1 MKKNRGEHAMQQR
14 PMARVAVWLAA
25 MCAMSA
31 GAAETR
37 NFSPEQARTLH
48 AIARD
53 LFPQPELSDADF
65 DRCILQA
72 DANAGSEQDR
82 EDIAGAMNMVEGALR
97 RMGYQ
102 RYEDISDEYERV
114 RMAKIFAER
123 HWMRSFRDSM
133 QRCLTGGS
141 AQ

>member
-1 MKKNRGEHAMQQR
+1 
-14 PMARVAVWLAA
+14 
-25 MCAMSA
+25 
-31 GAAETR
+31 
-37 NFSPEQARTLH
+37 
-48 AIARD
+48 
-53 LFPQPELSDADF
+53 
-65 DRCILQA
+65 
-72 DANAGSEQDR
+72 
-82 EDIAGAMNMVEGALR
+82 MNMVEGALR